1 MKVKTIPSYFRD
13 SNFNLNLLTF
23 QLSNIRE
30 LETPKYTFEA
40 VVLKYSVLSVLSLTY
55 TKTNHLML

>member
-30 LETPKYTFEA
+30 LETLKYTFEA